1 MRSSIFRGPTRYQHL
16 RFAIAAV
23 LLPSPGSRTSTLYP
37 VSGADPRTHSGSSAR
52 QGSKFVY
59 SAAIDATIVGSRGD
73 IAPIPCKLIHN
84 AQLARTLDNLMAH
97 TVADAPSGMHEY
109 EVQQHLNRLP
119 FGWIDRMPSVF
130 SGLVNGIH
138 EEISSR
144 QHIYLYCTYSKNLSR
159 S

>member
-1 MRSSIFRGPTRYQHL
+1 
-16 RFAIAAV
+16 
-23 LLPSPGSRTSTLYP
+23 
-37 VSGADPRTHSGSSAR
+37 
-52 QGSKFVY
+52 
-59 SAAIDATIVGSRGD
+59 
-73 IAPIPCKLIHN
+73 
-84 AQLARTLDNLMAH
+84 MAH